1 MLRKKKVSCRM
12 QHKLQGIK
20 LDFNKKDDLIM
31 IVASLDH
38 DICSL
43 TNQMFGVAKILY
55 LETEDRRL
63 DIIY

>member
-1 MLRKKKVSCRM
+1 M